1 MHVAQVACCDRASFA
16 REVGPDEAARSRVGL
31 ARMTDLLRRRERDP
45 FAGADDATARLR
57 SALVEERAARR
68 RAGKQ
73 TPKPFETRAHG

>member
-1 MHVAQVACCDRASFA
+1 
-16 REVGPDEAARSRVGL
+16 
-31 ARMTDLLRRRERDP
+31 MTDLLRRRERDP

-73 TPKPFETRAHG
+73 TPKPFETRARG